1 MVLGFLGSMSPATRL
16 EYRLDLD
23 LAPDLID
30 SAPRE
35 VRRIVEKRLEAV
47 DVQIAEIRVPT
58 PDTLHVV
65 VSSQDPEVIEDVRQY
80 VERQGRLRFQVV
92 HSNTPPKLETDCL
105 ERKEGEY
112 DDALFKWAASYR
124 KWRSGRSDGPPPA
137 RPEAPKYI
145 ARRKWERQN
154 PEEGL
159 DSPLVPTTLMVLE
172 NEPRYIVHGSD
183 IESANLALDM
193 NGLPALA
200 FVMTSEGA
208 RRLSALT
215 GTHFGRQ
222 LASVFD
228 ERILQA
234 PSIKDRITSDGI
246 VTGRFTEE
254 EVDSMVMLLEAG
266 SLPVPLVHESTVDGD
281 TEPFRL

>member
-137 RPEAPKYI
+137 R
-145 ARRKWERQN
+145 RRQ
-154 PEEGL
+154 
-159 DSPLVPTTLMVLE
+159 
-172 NEPRYIVHGSD
+172 
-183 IESANLALDM
+183 
-193 NGLPALA
+193 
-200 FVMTSEGA
+200 
-208 RRLSALT
+208 
-215 GTHFGRQ
+215 
-222 LASVFD
+222 
-228 ERILQA
+228 
-234 PSIKDRITSDGI
+234 
-246 VTGRFTEE
+246 
-254 EVDSMVMLLEAG
+254 
-266 SLPVPLVHESTVDGD
+266 ST
-281 TEPFRL
+281 